1 MEDNCES
8 LGAKYKNKFTGTFGD
23 INTMS
28 FFYSH
33 HISTIEGGMVTTND
47 KELADLMRSLR
58 SHGWTRDIIDKKQ
71 FGIKKR
77 DYEKYEFIL
86 PGYNVR
92 PNEIYAS
99 VGISQLKKLDQFIK
113 IRRKN
118 FLLYKNIF
126 KNNKIFKIQTEN
138 GKTSAFSLIF
148 IFRKKYLI

>member
-1 MEDNCES
+1 M
-8 LGAKYKNKFTGTFGD
+8 
-23 INTMS
+23 
-28 FFYSH
+28 
-33 HISTIEGGMVTTND
+33 
-47 KELADLMRSLR
+47 
-58 SHGWTRDIIDKKQ
+58 
-71 FGIKKR
+71 
-77 DYEKYEFIL
+77 

-118 FLLYKNIF
+118 FFLYKKIF

-148 IFRKKYLI
+148 IFRKKYLHLKNKIYADLRKNNIQFRLITGGCFLKHPAKKLFNL

>member
-1 MEDNCES
+1 M
-8 LGAKYKNKFTGTFGD
+8 
-23 INTMS
+23 
-28 FFYSH
+28 
-33 HISTIEGGMVTTND
+33 
-47 KELADLMRSLR
+47 
-58 SHGWTRDIIDKKQ
+58 
-71 FGIKKR
+71 
-77 DYEKYEFIL
+77 

-118 FLLYKNIF
+118 FHLYKKIL

-148 IFRKKYLI
+148 IFKKKYLHLKNKIYADLRKIIFNLD